1 MTFKTLSLA
10 SLSVCV
16 LSACQMA
23 PPREDI
29 ALPVPDSYA
38 VQGEQGNIADLN
50 WQQFFANEKLQ
61 SLIELTLQHNKDLKL
76 AALNVQQVRALYQI
90 EDSAL
95 YPSIDFAASGNR
107 QRLPADLSSTGNAQ
121 ITQSYSATVGMTAYE
136 LDLWGKIRN
145 QSDQALQTLYASEQT
160 QTSVKISLISELVNA
175 WLNYAA
181 DKEQLAL
188 AMETLESQQ
197 QSLTLTEKTY
207 ALGAASKLTL
217 AQIQS
222 TVATAKV
229 DIANY
234 QRLLK
239 RDKNALDLLVGQS
252 VTAQLLPVE
261 SLDEVLNFPTVPVG
275 LPSELLEQRPD
286 IKAAEFKLLAANAN
300 IGVAKAAFFPSISLT
315 ANAGSASS
323 ELDNLFSGGT
333 GTWSFIPSINLPIF
347 NMGRNQ
353 ANLDV
358 AQTQQQIALTTY
370 QQTIQQAFKEVSD
383 ALVDRQGYMQ
393 QLKALE
399 ELYSSNQISF
409 SLSEARFDKGAD
421 SYLQVLDAQ
430 RNWVSAG
437 QQLIRGKQAY
447 IASQINLY
455 KAVGGGWQRPANTV
469 NNR

>member
-1 MTFKTLSLA
+1 MKLKTLSLA
-10 SLSVCV
+10 TLSVLV

-23 PPREDI
+23 PVLEDI
-29 ALPVPDSYA
+29 QLPVPDSYA

-61 SLIELTLQHNKDLKL
+61 RLIELTLQHNKDIKL

-95 YPSIDFAASGNR
+95 YPAIDFSASGNR
-107 QRLPADLSSTGNAQ
+107 QRVPADLSSTGNAQ

-145 QSDQALQTLYASEQT
+145 QSDQALQTLYASEQA

-188 AMETLESQQ
+188 AMETLKSQQ

-252 VTAQLLPVE
+252 VTTQLLPVE

-370 QQTIQQAFKEVSD
+370 EQTIQQAFKEVSD
-383 ALVDRQGYMQ
+383 ALVDRQGYME

-399 ELYSSNQISF
+399 ELYSSNQTSF
-409 SLSEARFDKGAD
+409 KLSEARFDKGAD

-455 KAVGGGWQRPANTV
+455 KAVGGGWQRPAQHSE
-469 NNR
+469 

>member
-1 MTFKTLSLA
+1 MKLKTLSLA
-10 SLSVCV
+10 TLSVLV

-23 PPREDI
+23 PELEDI
-29 ALPVPDSYA
+29 QLPVPDSYA

-61 SLIELTLQHNKDLKL
+61 RLIELTLQHNKDIKL

-95 YPSIDFAASGNR
+95 YPAIDFSASGNR
-107 QRLPADLSSTGNAQ
+107 QRVPADLSSTGNAQ

-145 QSDQALQTLYASEQT
+145 QSDQALQTLYASEQA

-252 VTAQLLPVE
+252 VTTQLLPVE

-286 IKAAEFKLLAANAN
+286 IKAAEFKLLAANSN

-370 QQTIQQAFKEVSD
+370 EQTIQQAFKEVSD
-383 ALVDRQGYMQ
+383 ALVDRQGYME

-399 ELYSSNQISF
+399 ELYSSNQTSF
-409 SLSEARFDKGAD
+409 KLSEARFDKGAD

-430 RNWVSAG
+430 RNWVSECRA
-437 QQLIRGKQAY
+437 
-447 IASQINLY
+447 
-455 KAVGGGWQRPANTV
+455 AVDPW
-469 NNR
+469 

>member
-1 MTFKTLSLA
+1 MKLKTLSLA
-10 SLSVCV
+10 TLSVLV

-23 PPREDI
+23 PELEDI
-29 ALPVPDSYA
+29 QLPVPDSYA

-61 SLIELTLQHNKDLKL
+61 RLIELTLQHNKDIKL

-95 YPSIDFAASGNR
+95 YPAIDFSASGNR

-121 ITQSYSATVGMTAYE
+121 ITESYSATVGMTAYE

-145 QSDQALQTLYASEQT
+145 QSDQALQTLYASEQA

-252 VTAQLLPVE
+252 VTTQLLPVE

-370 QQTIQQAFKEVSD
+370 EQTIQQAFKEVSD
-383 ALVDRQGYMQ
+383 ALVDRQGYME

-399 ELYSSNQISF
+399 ELYSSNQTSF
-409 SLSEARFDKGAD
+409 KLSEARFDKGAD

-455 KAVGGGWQRPANTV
+455 KAVGGGWQRPAQPSE
-469 NNR
+469 

>member
-1 MTFKTLSLA
+1 MKLKTLSLA
-10 SLSVCV
+10 TLSVLV

-23 PPREDI
+23 PVLEDI
-29 ALPVPDSYA
+29 QLPVPDSYA

-61 SLIELTLQHNKDLKL
+61 RLIELTLQHNKDIKL

-95 YPSIDFAASGNR
+95 YPAIDFSASGNR
-107 QRLPADLSSTGNAQ
+107 QRVPADLSSTGNAQ

-145 QSDQALQTLYASEQT
+145 QSDQALQTLYASEQA

-188 AMETLESQQ
+188 AMETLKSQQ

-252 VTAQLLPVE
+252 VTTQLLPVE

-370 QQTIQQAFKEVSD
+370 EQTIQQAFKEVSD
-383 ALVDRQGYMQ
+383 ALVDRQGYME

-399 ELYSSNQISF
+399 ELYSSNQTSF
-409 SLSEARFDKGAD
+409 KLSEARFDKGAD

-455 KAVGGGWQRPANTV
+455 KAVGGGWQRPAQPSE
-469 NNR
+469 

>member
-1 MTFKTLSLA
+1 MKLKTLSLA
-10 SLSVCV
+10 TLSVLV

-23 PPREDI
+23 PELEDI
-29 ALPVPDSYA
+29 QLPVPDSYA

-61 SLIELTLQHNKDLKL
+61 RLIELTLQHNKDIKL

-95 YPSIDFAASGNR
+95 YPAIDFSASGNR
-107 QRLPADLSSTGNAQ
+107 QRVPADLSSTGNAQ
-121 ITQSYSATVGMTAYE
+121 ITESYSATVGMTAYE

-145 QSDQALQTLYASEQT
+145 QSDQALQTLYASEQA

-188 AMETLESQQ
+188 AMETLKSQQ

-252 VTAQLLPVE
+252 VTTQLLPVE

-370 QQTIQQAFKEVSD
+370 EQTIQQAFKEVSD
-383 ALVDRQGYMQ
+383 ALVDRQGYME

-399 ELYSSNQISF
+399 ELYSSNQTSF
-409 SLSEARFDKGAD
+409 KLSEARFDKGAD

-455 KAVGGGWQRPANTV
+455 KAVGGGWQRPAQPSE
-469 NNR
+469 

>member
-1 MTFKTLSLA
+1 MKFKTLSLA
-10 SLSVCV
+10 TLSVLV

-23 PPREDI
+23 PELEDI
-29 ALPVPDSYA
+29 QLPVPDSYA

-61 SLIELTLQHNKDLKL
+61 SLIELTLQHNKDIKL

-95 YPSIDFAASGNR
+95 YPAIDFSASGNR
-107 QRLPADLSSTGNAQ
+107 QRVPADLSSTGNAQ

-145 QSDQALQTLYASEQT
+145 QSDQALQTLYASEQA

-188 AMETLESQQ
+188 AMETLKSQQ
-197 QSLTLTEKTY
+197 ESLTLTEKTY

-252 VTAQLLPVE
+252 VTTQLLPVE

-370 QQTIQQAFKEVSD
+370 EQTIQQAFKEVSD
-383 ALVDRQGYMQ
+383 ALVDRQGYME

-399 ELYSSNQISF
+399 ELYSSNQTSF
-409 SLSEARFDKGAD
+409 TLSEARFDKGAD

-455 KAVGGGWQRPANTV
+455 KAVGGGWQRPAQPSE
-469 NNR
+469 

>member
-1 MTFKTLSLA
+1 MKLKTLSLA
-10 SLSVCV
+10 TLSVLV

-23 PPREDI
+23 PVLEDI
-29 ALPVPDSYA
+29 QLPVPDSYA

-61 SLIELTLQHNKDLKL
+61 RLIELTLQHNKDIKL

-95 YPSIDFAASGNR
+95 YPAIDFSASGNR

-121 ITQSYSATVGMTAYE
+121 ITESYSATVGMTAYE

-145 QSDQALQTLYASEQT
+145 QSDQALQTLYASEQA

-252 VTAQLLPVE
+252 VTTQLLPVE

-370 QQTIQQAFKEVSD
+370 EQTIQQAFKEVSD
-383 ALVDRQGYMQ
+383 ALVDRQGYME

-399 ELYSSNQISF
+399 ELYSSNQTSF
-409 SLSEARFDKGAD
+409 KLSEARFDKGAD

-455 KAVGGGWQRPANTV
+455 KAVGGGWQRPAQHSE
-469 NNR
+469 

>member
-1 MTFKTLSLA
+1 MKLKTLSLA
-10 SLSVCV
+10 TLSVLV

-23 PPREDI
+23 PELEDI
-29 ALPVPDSYA
+29 QLPVPDSYA

-61 SLIELTLQHNKDLKL
+61 RLIELTLQHNKDLKL

-95 YPSIDFAASGNR
+95 YPAIDFSASGNR

-145 QSDQALQTLYASEQT
+145 QSDQALQTLYASEQA

-197 QSLTLTEKTY
+197 ESLTLTEKTY

-261 SLDEVLNFPTVPVG
+261 SLDEVLNFPAVPVG

-370 QQTIQQAFKEVSD
+370 EQTIQQAFKEVSD

-399 ELYSSNQISF
+399 QLYSSNQTSF
-409 SLSEARFDKGAD
+409 TLSEARFDKGAD

-455 KAVGGGWQRPANTV
+455 KAIGGGWQRPAQ
-469 NNR
+469 RSE

>member
-1 MTFKTLSLA
+1 MKLKTLSLA
-10 SLSVCV
+10 TLSVLV

-23 PPREDI
+23 PELEDI
-29 ALPVPDSYA
+29 QLPVPDSYA

-61 SLIELTLQHNKDLKL
+61 RLIELTLQHNKDIKL

-95 YPSIDFAASGNR
+95 YPAIDFSASGNR
-107 QRLPADLSSTGNAQ
+107 QSTGNAQ
-121 ITQSYSATVGMTAYE
+121 ITESYSATVGMTAYE

-145 QSDQALQTLYASEQT
+145 QSDQALQTLYASEQA

-188 AMETLESQQ
+188 AMETLKSQQ

-252 VTAQLLPVE
+252 VTTQLLPVE

-370 QQTIQQAFKEVSD
+370 EQTIQQAFKEVSD
-383 ALVDRQGYMQ
+383 ALVDRQGYME

-399 ELYSSNQISF
+399 ELYSSNQTSF
-409 SLSEARFDKGAD
+409 KLSEARFDKGAD

-455 KAVGGGWQRPANTV
+455 KAVGGGWQRPAQPSE
-469 NNR
+469 

>member
-1 MTFKTLSLA
+1 
-10 SLSVCV
+10 
-16 LSACQMA
+16 
-23 PPREDI
+23 
-29 ALPVPDSYA
+29 
-38 VQGEQGNIADLN
+38 
-50 WQQFFANEKLQ
+50 
-61 SLIELTLQHNKDLKL
+61 
-76 AALNVQQVRALYQI
+76 
-90 EDSAL
+90 
-95 YPSIDFAASGNR
+95 
-107 QRLPADLSSTGNAQ
+107 
-121 ITQSYSATVGMTAYE
+121 MTAYE

-145 QSDQALQTLYASEQT
+145 QSDQALQTLYASEQA

-188 AMETLESQQ
+188 AMETLKSQQ

-252 VTAQLLPVE
+252 VTTQLLPVE

-370 QQTIQQAFKEVSD
+370 EQTIQQAFKEVSD
-383 ALVDRQGYMQ
+383 ALVDRQGYME

-399 ELYSSNQISF
+399 ELYSSNQTSF
-409 SLSEARFDKGAD
+409 KLSEARFDKGAD

-455 KAVGGGWQRPANTV
+455 KAVGGGWQRPAQPSE
-469 NNR
+469 

>member
-10 SLSVCV
+10 SLSVFV

-29 ALPVPDSYA
+29 VLPVPDSYA
-38 VQGEQGNIADLN
+38 IQSEQGNTADLR

-61 SLIELTLQHNKDLKL
+61 HLIEQTLAHNKDLKL

-95 YPSIDFAASGNR
+95 YPSIDFAASGTR

-121 ITQSYSATVGMTAYE
+121 ISQSYSATVGMTAYE
-136 LDLWGKIRN
+136 LDLWGKVRN
-145 QSDQALQTLYASEQT
+145 QSEQALQTLYASEQT
-160 QTSVKISLISELVNA
+160 QTSVKISLISELVSA

-188 AMETLESQQ
+188 AMQTLKSQQ
-197 QSLTLTEKTY
+197 ASLALTEKTY

-217 AQIQS
+217 AQIES

-234 QRLLK
+234 QRLLM
-239 RDKNALDLLVGQS
+239 RDKNALDLLVGQPVS
-252 VTAQLLPVE
+252 AKLLPVE
-261 SLDEVLNFPTVPVG
+261 SLDEVLNFPSVPVG

-286 IKAAEFKLLAANAN
+286 IKAAEFQLLAANAN

-323 ELDNLFSGGT
+323 DLDNLFSSGS
-333 GTWSFIPSINLPIF
+333 GTWSFMPSITIPIF

-370 QQTIQQAFKEVSD
+370 EQTIQQAFKEVSD
-383 ALVDRQGYMQ
+383 ALADRDGYMQ
-393 QLKALE
+393 QLSALE
-399 ELYSSNQISF
+399 DLYNSNQVSF
-409 SLSEARFDKGAD
+409 TLSEARFEKGAD

-430 RNWVSAG
+430 RNWYSAG
-437 QQLIRGKQAY
+437 QQLISGKKAY
-447 IASQINLY
+447 ITSQISLY
-455 KAVGGGWQRPANTV
+455 KAVGGGWQRSAQQDE
-469 NNR
+469 

>member
-10 SLSVCV
+10 SLSFVV

-29 ALPVPDSYA
+29 VLPVPDSYA
-38 VQGEQGNIADLN
+38 VQSEQGNMADLK

-61 SLIELTLQHNKDLKL
+61 SLIEKTLIHNKDIKL

-95 YPSIDFAASGNR
+95 YPSIEFSASGSR
-107 QRLPADLSSTGNAQ
+107 QRLPADLSSTGNSQ
-121 ITQSYSATVGMTAYE
+121 ISESYSATVGMTAYE

-160 QTSVKISLISELVNA
+160 QSSVRISLISELVSA

-188 AMETLESQQ
+188 AMETLKSQQ
-197 QSLTLTEKTY
+197 ASLELTKKTF

-252 VTAQLLPVE
+252 VSAELLPVE
-261 SLDEVLNFPTVPVG
+261 SLDEVLNFPNVPVG

-286 IKAAEFKLLAANAN
+286 LKAAEFRLLAANAN
-300 IGVAKAAFFPSISLT
+300 IGVAKAAFFPSIRLT
-315 ANAGSASS
+315 ANAGAASAD
-323 ELDNLFSGGT
+323 LDNLFSGGT
-333 GTWSFIPSINLPIF
+333 GTWSFIPSITIPIF

-358 AQTQQQIALTTY
+358 AQTQQEIALTTY
-370 QQTIQQAFKEVSD
+370 EQTIQQAFKEVSD
-383 ALVDRQGYMQ
+383 ALADREGYMQ
-393 QLKALE
+393 QLSALE
-399 ELYSSNQISF
+399 DLYDSNQVSF
-409 SLSEARFDKGAD
+409 TLSEARFEKGAD

-430 RNWVSAG
+430 RNWYSAG
-437 QQLIRGKQAY
+437 QQLISGKQAY
-447 IASQINLY
+447 ITSQISLF
-455 KAVGGGWQRPANTV
+455 KAVGGGWQRPAQQSE
-469 NNR
+469 

>member
-1 MTFKTLSLA
+1 MKLKTFTVA
-10 SLSVCV
+10 SLSAFV

-23 PPREDI
+23 PKQEDI
-29 ALPVPDSYA
+29 ALPVPQHYA
-38 VQGEQGNIADLN
+38 IAGDEGDIADLN

-61 SLIELTLQHNKDLKL
+61 SLIELTLQHNKDIKL

-95 YPSIDFAASGNR
+95 YPSIDFSASGNR
-107 QRLPADLSSTGNAQ
+107 QRLPADLSATGNAQ
-121 ITQSYSATVGMTAYE
+121 ITQSYTATVGMTAYE

-160 QTSVKISLISELVNA
+160 QNSVKISLISELVTA

-188 AMETLESQQ
+188 AMETLESQKE
-197 QSLTLTEKTY
+197 SLTLTEKTY

-222 TVATAKV
+222 TVATAQV

-252 VTAQLLPVE
+252 VATELLPVE
-261 SLDEVLNFPTVPVG
+261 NLDEVLNFPTVPVG

-286 IKAAEFKLLAANAN
+286 IKAAEFQLLAANAN

-358 AQTQQQIALTTY
+358 AKAQQQIALTTY
-370 QQTIQQAFKEVSD
+370 EQTIQQAFKEVSD

-399 ELYSSNQISF
+399 QLYSSNKTSF
-409 SLSEARFDKGAD
+409 TLSEARFDKGAD

-437 QQLIRGKQAY
+437 QQLIQGKQAY

-455 KAVGGGWQRPANTV
+455 KAVGGGWQNVAKQSD
-469 NNR
+469 

>member
-1 MTFKTLSLA
+1 MKLKTLSLA
-10 SLSVCV
+10 TLSVLV

-23 PPREDI
+23 PELEDI
-29 ALPVPDSYA
+29 QLPVPDSYA

-61 SLIELTLQHNKDLKL
+61 RLIELTLQHNKDIKL

-95 YPSIDFAASGNR
+95 YPAIDFSASGNR

-121 ITQSYSATVGMTAYE
+121 ITESYSATVGMTAYE

-145 QSDQALQTLYASEQT
+145 QSDQALQTLYASEQA

-252 VTAQLLPVE
+252 VTTQLLPVE

-370 QQTIQQAFKEVSD
+370 EQTIQQAFKEVSD
-383 ALVDRQGYMQ
+383 ALVDRQGYME

-399 ELYSSNQISF
+399 ELYSSNQTSF
-409 SLSEARFDKGAD
+409 KLSEARFDKGAD

-455 KAVGGGWQRPANTV
+455 KAVGGGWQRPAQHSE
-469 NNR
+469 

>member
-1 MTFKTLSLA
+1 MKLKTLSLA
-10 SLSVCV
+10 TLSVLV

-23 PPREDI
+23 PVLEDI
-29 ALPVPDSYA
+29 QLPVPDSYA

-61 SLIELTLQHNKDLKL
+61 RLIELTLQHNKDIKL

-95 YPSIDFAASGNR
+95 YPAIDFSASGNR
-107 QRLPADLSSTGNAQ
+107 QRVPADLSSTGNAQ

-145 QSDQALQTLYASEQT
+145 QSDQALQTLYASEQA

-188 AMETLESQQ
+188 AMETLKSQQ

-252 VTAQLLPVE
+252 VTTQLLPAE

-286 IKAAEFKLLAANAN
+286 IKAAEYRLLAANAN

>member
-1 MTFKTLSLA
+1 MKLKTLSLA
-10 SLSVCV
+10 TLSVLV

-23 PPREDI
+23 PVLEDI
-29 ALPVPDSYA
+29 QLPVPDSYA

-61 SLIELTLQHNKDLKL
+61 RLIELTLQHNKDIKL

-95 YPSIDFAASGNR
+95 YPAIDFSASGNR
-107 QRLPADLSSTGNAQ
+107 QRVPADLSSTGNAQ
-121 ITQSYSATVGMTAYE
+121 ITESYSATVGMTAYE

-145 QSDQALQTLYASEQT
+145 QSDQALQTLYASEQA

-188 AMETLESQQ
+188 AMETLKSQQ

-252 VTAQLLPVE
+252 VTTQLLPVE

-370 QQTIQQAFKEVSD
+370 EQTIQQAFKEVSD
-383 ALVDRQGYMQ
+383 ALVDRQGYME

-399 ELYSSNQISF
+399 ELYSSNQTSF
-409 SLSEARFDKGAD
+409 KLSEARFDKGAD

-455 KAVGGGWQRPANTV
+455 KAVGGGWQRPAQHSE
-469 NNR
+469 

>member
-1 MTFKTLSLA
+1 MKLKILSLA
-10 SLSVCV
+10 TLSVCV

-23 PPREDI
+23 PELEDI
-29 ALPVPDSYA
+29 QLPVPDSYA
-38 VQGEQGNIADLN
+38 VQSEQGNIADLN
-50 WQQFFANEKLQ
+50 WQQFFANKKLQ
-61 SLIELTLQHNKDLKL
+61 NLIELTLQHNKDIKL

-90 EDSAL
+90 EDAGL
-95 YPSIDFAASGNR
+95 YPAIDFSASGNR
-107 QRLPADLSSTGNAQ
+107 QRLPADLSATGNSQ

-145 QSDQALQTLYASEQT
+145 QSDQALQTLYASEQA

-252 VTAQLLPVE
+252 VTTQLLPDE

-286 IKAAEFKLLAANAN
+286 IKAAEYRLLAANAN

-370 QQTIQQAFKEVSD
+370 EQTIQQAFKEVSD

-393 QLKALE
+393 QLEALE
-399 ELYSSNQISF
+399 QLYSSNKTSF
-409 SLSEARFDKGAD
+409 TLSEARFDKGAD

-455 KAVGGGWQRPANTV
+455 KAVGGGWQRPAEPDQ
-469 NNR
+469 

>member
-1 MTFKTLSLA
+1 MKLKTLSLA
-10 SLSVCV
+10 TLSVLV

-23 PPREDI
+23 PVLEDI
-29 ALPVPDSYA
+29 QLPVPDSYA

-61 SLIELTLQHNKDLKL
+61 RLIELTLQHNKDIKL

-95 YPSIDFAASGNR
+95 YPAIDFSASGNR
-107 QRLPADLSSTGNAQ
+107 QRVPADLSSTGNAQ

-145 QSDQALQTLYASEQT
+145 QSDQALQTLYASEQA

-252 VTAQLLPVE
+252 VTTQLLPVE

-370 QQTIQQAFKEVSD
+370 EQTIQQAFKEVSD
-383 ALVDRQGYMQ
+383 ALVDRQGYME

-399 ELYSSNQISF
+399 ELYSSNQTSF
-409 SLSEARFDKGAD
+409 KLSEARFDKGAD

-455 KAVGGGWQRPANTV
+455 KAVGGGWQRPAQPSE
-469 NNR
+469 

>member
-1 MTFKTLSLA
+1 MKLKALSLA
-10 SLSVCV
+10 LSTLV

-23 PPREDI
+23 PELEDI
-29 ALPVPDSYA
+29 QLPVPDNYA
-38 VQGEQGNIADLN
+38 VKSEQGNATDLK
-50 WQQFFANEKLQ
+50 WQQFFVNNKLQ
-61 SLIELTLQHNKDLKL
+61 SLIKQTLMHNKDIKL

-95 YPSIDFAASGNR
+95 YPSIDFSASGTR
-107 QRLPADLSSTGNAQ
+107 QRLPTDLSSTGRAGINE
-121 ITQSYSATVGMTAYE
+121 SYSATVGMTAYE
-136 LDLWGKIRN
+136 LDLWGKVRN
-145 QSDQALQTLYASEQT
+145 QSDQALQTLYATEQA
-160 QTSVKISLISELVNA
+160 QTSVKISLISEVVNA

-181 DKEQLAL
+181 DKELLSLAN
-188 AMETLESQQ
+188 ETLSSQQ
-197 QSLTLTEKTY
+197 ESLELMEKTY

-217 AQIQS
+217 AQVQS

-239 RDKNALDLLVGQS
+239 RDKNALDLLVGQT
-252 VTAQLLPVE
+252 VTADLLPE
-261 SLDEVLNFPTVPVG
+261 KGINDALKFPTVPVG
-275 LPSELLEQRPD
+275 MPSQLLEQRPD
-286 IKAAEFKLLAANAN
+286 IKAAEYQLLAANAN

-315 ANAGSASS
+315 ANAGTASS
-323 ELDNLFSGGT
+323 ELDNLFSSGT

-358 AQTQQQIALTTY
+358 AQAQQEITLTTY
-370 QQTIQQAFKEVSD
+370 EQTIQKAFKEVSD
-383 ALVDRQGYMQ
+383 ALADREGYMQ
-393 QLKALE
+393 QLAALE
-399 ELYSSNQISF
+399 ELYNSNHVSF
-409 SLSEARFDKGAD
+409 MLSQARFEKGAD

-437 QQLIRGKQAY
+437 QQLINGKQAY

-455 KAVGGGWQRPANTV
+455 KAVGGGWQRPEQQAQ
-469 NNR
+469 

>member
-1 MTFKTLSLA
+1 MKLKTLSLA
-10 SLSVCV
+10 TLSVLV

-23 PPREDI
+23 PVLEDI
-29 ALPVPDSYA
+29 QLPVPDSYA

-61 SLIELTLQHNKDLKL
+61 RLIELTLQHNKDIKL

-95 YPSIDFAASGNR
+95 YPAIDFSASGNR
-107 QRLPADLSSTGNAQ
+107 QRVPADLSSTGNAQ

-145 QSDQALQTLYASEQT
+145 QSDQALQTLYASEQA

-252 VTAQLLPVE
+252 VTTQLLPVE

-370 QQTIQQAFKEVSD
+370 EQTIQQAFKEVSD
-383 ALVDRQGYMQ
+383 ALVDRQGYME

-399 ELYSSNQISF
+399 ELYSSNQTSF
-409 SLSEARFDKGAD
+409 KLSEARFDKGAD

-455 KAVGGGWQRPANTV
+455 KAVGGGWQRPAQHSE
-469 NNR
+469 

>member
-1 MTFKTLSLA
+1 MKLKTLSLA
-10 SLSVCV
+10 TLSVLV

-23 PPREDI
+23 PVLEDI
-29 ALPVPDSYA
+29 QLPVPDSYA

-61 SLIELTLQHNKDLKL
+61 RLIELTLQHNKDIKL

-90 EDSAL
+90 EDAGL
-95 YPSIDFAASGNR
+95 YPAIDFSASGNR
-107 QRLPADLSSTGNAQ
+107 QRLPADLSATGNSQ

-145 QSDQALQTLYASEQT
+145 QSDQALQTLYASEQA

-252 VTAQLLPVE
+252 VTTQLLPDE

-370 QQTIQQAFKEVSD
+370 EQTIQQAFKEVSD
-383 ALVDRQGYMQ
+383 ALVDRQGYME

-399 ELYSSNQISF
+399 ELYSSNQTSF
-409 SLSEARFDKGAD
+409 KLSEARFDKGAD

-455 KAVGGGWQRPANTV
+455 KAVGGGWQRPAQPSE
-469 NNR
+469 

>member
-1 MTFKTLSLA
+1 MKFKTLSLA
-10 SLSVCV
+10 TLSVLV

-23 PPREDI
+23 PELEDI
-29 ALPVPDSYA
+29 QLPVPDSYA

-61 SLIELTLQHNKDLKL
+61 SLIELTLQHNKDIKL

-95 YPSIDFAASGNR
+95 YPAIDFSASGNR
-107 QRLPADLSSTGNAQ
+107 QRVPADLSSTGNAQ

-145 QSDQALQTLYASEQT
+145 QSDQALQTLYASEQA

-188 AMETLESQQ
+188 AMETLKSQQ
-197 QSLTLTEKTY
+197 ESLTLTEKTY

-252 VTAQLLPVE
+252 VTTKLLPVE

-358 AQTQQQIALTTY
+358 AQTQQKIALTTY
-370 QQTIQQAFKEVSD
+370 EQTIQQAFKEVSD
-383 ALVDRQGYMQ
+383 ALVDRQGYME

-399 ELYSSNQISF
+399 ELYSSNQTSF
-409 SLSEARFDKGAD
+409 TLSEARFDKGAD

-455 KAVGGGWQRPANTV
+455 KAVGGGWQRPAQPSE
-469 NNR
+469 